1 MFGNDLFT
9 GMPEWLKKKKEED
22 MQALLNS
29 RKSESP
35 SWDAAQPIDAREAER
50 LKNSPLHIIEQ
61 TDLSKKGMMPV
72 VDASG
77 KVTGSGM
84 HPGEESGY
92 QPLGTQNTIPS
103 AITVPSQSGDPLL
116 APSHPDQTTYR
127 TPQGT
132 PAVASGPKL
141 TPEARQTYTSYS
153 KSLDKS
159 YMAALLQSAIPE
171 NQPAPS
177 GISGGGAHGGGNNLA
192 NMQPFFTGQKRKE
205 KNPALWRYSNV

>member
-9 GMPEWLKKKKEED
+9 GMPEWLKKKRL
-22 MQALLNS
+22 M
-29 RKSESP
+29 ESP
-35 SWDAAQPIDAREAER
+35 ITAAQAQKGVGPFMQVNE
-50 LKNSPLHIIEQ
+50 
-61 TDLSKKGMMPV
+61 TDLSRKGMMPV

-103 AITVPSQSGDPLL
+103 AITVPSSQSGDPLL
-116 APSHPDQTTYR
+116 APSHPDQTIYR

-141 TPEARQTYTSYS
+141 TPEARQTYTGYS

-159 YMAALLQSAIPE
+159 FMMAALQSAIPE
-171 NQPAPS
+171 DQPAPS

-192 NMQPFFTGQKRKE
+192 DMQPFLTGERRKK
-205 KNPALWRYSNV
+205 KNPALWRYSK